1 MNNTPQETENPVIT
15 YLRGNS
21 RKKSYAEATL
31 DAVMH
36 KTKLED
42 AETKVDEEVE
52 SESERTGRTGK
63 SEEQPREEDQMNN
76 EEEWEIHVSADL
88 KRKMSGPWQNSIIL
102 KLMGKQLVYRALQ
115 TRLAGIWHPTGNT
128 HLIDIGYR
136 YFIMKFDALKDYH
149 HALMDGPWFV
159 GEQYLHV
166 QAWEANFHPSTAKV
180 TTTVVWIRLE
190 QLPIEYGYCY

>member
-1 MNNTPQETENPVIT
+1 MTT
-15 YLRGNS
+15 YLRDNS
-21 RKKSYAEATL
+21 RKKSNAEATL

-102 KLMGKQLVYRALQ
+102 KL
-115 TRLAGIWHPTGNT
+115 N
-128 HLIDIGYR
+128 
-136 YFIMKFDALKDYH
+136 
-149 HALMDGPWFV
+149 
-159 GEQYLHV
+159 
-166 QAWEANFHPSTAKV
+166 
-180 TTTVVWIRLE
+180 
-190 QLPIEYGYCY
+190 YG